1 MVRKLPYK
9 IFVESFK
16 YVPRVAV
23 NLLLKKKGG
32 EFLLTKRAIPPEKN
46 SWHLPGSFLLKGEK
60 LLDCAKR
67 VGRDELGLAIDVKK
81 LKLLGIFDDTDKD
94 PRGHIVDIIYGYEV
108 ERTVKLKPGRD
119 TKEIKFFG
127 KIPRVVFA
135 HLSILRELGYE

>member
-23 NLLLKKKGG
+23 NLLLKTKGG
-32 EFLLTKRAIPPEKN
+32 EVLLTKRAIPPEKG
-46 SWHLPGSFLLKGEK
+46 SWHLPGSFLFKGEK
-60 LLDCAKR
+60 ILDCARR
-67 VGRDELGLAIDVKK
+67 VGNKELGIRIDVKK

-108 ERTVKLKPGRD
+108 ERAVKFKPGRD

-135 HLSILRELGYE
+135 HLRILKDLGNE